1 MNKAH
6 LRTIL
11 SVFLTV
17 LLFVAEA
24 VAFFAIKKL
33 NMLPDVYLIGSA
45 IIFLLVWIL
54 CALLLIWPP
63 KKKRYVRRIIAIVLT
78 VAIIAGC
85 AVVTNVVGKLYNT
98 MHSIT
103 KPNTDT
109 VSMSVYVMA
118 NDPATTIKDAAGYS
132 FGISYAAGE
141 DFLNQT
147 LDSLKKEIGTV
158 ETVVYNS
165 VPEMVNALYSGEVKA
180 ILMDTAYVSLLEDFE
195 AYADFS
201 TKTKILYEIMIE
213 QLIVETTVPE
223 TSIPDDDIQEDPM
236 MRPFAV
242 YLSGSDTR
250 NPTLKRSRSDVNII
264 IVVNPKT
271 KQILMVNTPRDYFV
285 ANPAGNGV
293 PDKLTHCGIY
303 GIDCSV
309 TALSDLYDVD
319 IDYYAQINFY
329 GFKTLID
336 SIGGI
341 TVHNDVAF
349 NSLAGAYYFPAGPIE
364 MDGYQALTFARQRH
378 GLPGGDNARG
388 KNQMKVISAVIEKMT
403 SGTTIISNYSEI
415 LNSLGGMFQ
424 TDFSMDHISELVKMQ
439 LTDMASWSV
448 QSFAVTGSGSSKITY
463 SMPGQ
468 YVYVMIPNEKTVAHA
483 SNLIDRVIA
492 GETLTASDMTVPAN

>member
-17 LLFVAEA
+17 LLLVAETI
-24 VAFFAIKKL
+24 AFLTIKKL
-33 NMLPDVYLIGSA
+33 NMLPDVYLVA
-45 IIFLLVWIL
+45 AAVVLVLGWIL
-54 CALLLIWPP
+54 CALLLIWPS
-63 KKKRYVRRIIAIVLT
+63 KKKRYARRIIAIVLT

-109 VSMSVYVMA
+109 VSISVYVMA
-118 NDPATTIKDAAGYS
+118 NDPAKTIQDAAGYS
-132 FGISYAAGE
+132 FGISYSAG
-141 DFLNQT
+141 D
-147 LDSLKKEIGTV
+147 DSLNEALGSLQKELGTV

-165 VPEMVNALYSGEVKA
+165 VPEMVNALYSGEVNA
-180 ILMDTAYVSLLEDFE
+180 VLMDSAYVSLLEDIE
-195 AYADFS
+195 VYADFDV
-201 TKTKILYEIMIE
+201 KTKVLHEIMIE
-213 QLIVETTVPE
+213 QLIVDPTVPE
-223 TSIPDDDIQEDPM
+223 TSNPDDDTQKEPAM
-236 MRPFAV
+236 KPFVV

-264 IVVNPKT
+264 IVVNPET

-293 PDKLTHCGIY
+293 LDKLTHCGIY

-329 GFKTLID
+329 GFQTLID

-341 TVHNDVAF
+341 TVYNDVAF
-349 NSLAGAYYFPAGPIE
+349 TSLSGAYYFPVGPIE
-364 MDGYQALTFARQRH
+364 MDGSQALTFARQRH

-415 LNSLGGMFQ
+415 LSSLGGMFQ
-424 TDFSMDHISELVKMQ
+424 TDFSMDQISQLVKMQ
-439 LTDMASWSV
+439 LTDMASWNI

-463 SMPGQ
+463 SIPGQ
-468 YVYVMIPNEKTVAHA
+468 YVYVMIPHEKTVAHA

-492 GETLTASDMTVPAN
+492 GETLTSSDMTVPAN